1 MEPRKRRK
9 PNACTSSADDGHGQ
23 HGLNPGHV
31 EEEKIEHHMCT
42 TWEVGKPNFCG
53 GGGF

>member
-9 PNACTSSADDGHGQ
+9 PNAFTSSADDGREQ

-31 EEEKIEHHMCT
+31 EEET
-42 TWEVGKPNFCG
+42 RVV
-53 GGGF
+53 